1 MSDNVQRLT
10 ASDVRQDF
18 SNLVSR
24 VAFRDERFIIRRGK
38 EDMAALI
45 PIGEYRRLLELT
57 KIEDSNDET
66 AHAG

>member
-1 MSDNVQRLT
+1 MGKDAQRLT

-24 VAFRDERFIIRRGK
+24 VAFRDERFVIRRGK

-45 PIGEYRRLLELT
+45 PMGEYRRLLELT
-57 KIEDSNDET
+57 QSSGKDDGA

>member
-1 MSDNVQRLT
+1 MNGNVQRLT

-45 PIGEYRRLLELT
+45 PMDEYRRLLELAR
-57 KIEDSNDET
+57 SET
-66 AHAG
+66 SDGEAAHAG